1 MATRL
6 SLAKPET
13 TLARLPQLGDEKEEK
28 RGKQGTPSAPG
39 EGDARGGPAKRQRE
53 ADPGRGEE
61 KQVRKPPAQ
70 AKTPRQEDLGLVGK
84 HLVFPLSG
92 YPLRPHGTS
101 SLYQINEIS
110 R

>member
-39 EGDARGGPAKRQRE
+39 EGDARGGPAKRKRE
-53 ADPGRGEE
+53 AEPGRGGETS
-61 KQVRKPPAQ
+61 KKAFVQ
-70 AKTPRQEDLGLVGK
+70 AKTPG
-84 HLVFPLSG
+84 SG
-92 YPLRPHGTS
+92 WEALCAA
-101 SLYQINEIS
+101 L
-110 R
+110 